1 MSALLKIMM
10 SFAILNS
17 FFHDLPAMNN
27 TRELE
32 KATLGGGCFWCTEA
46 VYLRMKGVVSVEPGY
61 SGGHVKNPTYEEVCE
76 GTTGHAEVIR
86 ITFDPSV
93 VSFSDILEV
102 FFQIH
107 DPTTLNRQGA
117 DVGTQYRSV
126 ILYHSDEQKAAALEA
141 IRKVNEMQ
149 LYKRPVVTE
158 VTPFSVFYPAEDYHR
173 DYFSRNSSKPYC
185 RMVVAPKVEKFQKL
199 FREYNK

>member
-1 MSALLKIMM
+1 MRKFQLLILLVILFTQSGFAMSGNM
-10 SFAILNS
+10 
-17 FFHDLPAMNN
+17 
-27 TRELE
+27 E

-46 VYLRMKGVVSVEPGY
+46 VYLQMKGVVSVEPGY
-61 SGGHVKNPTYEEVCE
+61 SGGHDKNPTYEEVCE
-76 GTTGHAEVIR
+76 GTTGHAEVVL
-86 ITFDPSV
+86 ITFDPGV

-126 ILYHSDEQKAAALEA
+126 IFYHSEEQKAAAAAA
-141 IRKVNEMQ
+141 IRKVNESRI
-149 LYKRPVVTE
+149 YPRAVVTE
-158 VTPFSVFYPAEDYHR
+158 VSPATIFYSAEKYHHN
-173 DYFSRNSSKPYC
+173 YYSLNQSKPYC

-199 FREYNK
+199 FKELTK